1 MGSSVTQKE
10 VSPDFWNHDSVKSNL
25 PTILPY
31 TFLFHLL
38 NPSSISYSRRYY
50 PSHLSYPTFPS
61 SYQDDEVYPKPAA
74 RGVQPQPAA
83 ARGVQLQPAAVR
95 GIQPQ
100 PSSRSWSTTPS
111 SSRSWCTAPASS
123 SPWCT
128 APAISSPW
136 CTVPASSSQW
146 CTATACRAGGR
157 KRGPWGG
164 GEEKKDRARF
174 GVFHGWKIPP
184 LAAIS
189 SQATWQPAQSRIYCT
204 FS

>member
-1 MGSSVTQKE
+1 MGT
-10 VSPDFWNHDSVKSNL
+10 NL

-61 SYQDDEVYPKPAA
+61 SYHGDEVYPEA
-74 RGVQPQPAA
+74 
-83 ARGVQLQPAAVR
+83 
-95 GIQPQ
+95 
-100 PSSRSWSTTPS
+100 
-111 SSRSWCTAPASS
+111 S

-128 APAISSPW
+128 APTSSSPW
-136 CTVPASSSQW
+136 CTTPASSSSWRTTSASSSQW
-146 CTATACRAGGR
+146 CTVPACRAGGR
-157 KRGPWGG
+157 ERGPLRG
-164 GEEKKDRARF
+164 GEEKKDCARF
-174 GVFHGWKIPP
+174 GVFHGWNIPP
-184 LAAIS
+184 LAAVS

>member
-1 MGSSVTQKE
+1 MG
-10 VSPDFWNHDSVKSNL
+10 
-25 PTILPY
+25 TILPY

-95 GIQPQ
+95 GVQPQPAAVRGIQPQ

-111 SSRSWCTAPASS
+111 SSRS
-123 SPWCT
+123 
-128 APAISSPW
+128 W

-164 GEEKKDRARF
+164 GEEKKDCARF

>member
-1 MGSSVTQKE
+1 MGT
-10 VSPDFWNHDSVKSNL
+10 NL

-61 SYQDDEVYPKPAA
+61 SYHGDEVYPEASSPWCTAPTSSSPWSTTSASSCSWRTTPA
-74 RGVQPQPAA
+74 
-83 ARGVQLQPAAVR
+83 
-95 GIQPQ
+95 
-100 PSSRSWSTTPS
+100 SSRSWSTTPS
-111 SSRSWCTAPASS
+111 SSKSWCTAPAS
-123 SPWCT
+123 
-128 APAISSPW
+128 SSPW

-146 CTATACRAGGR
+146 CTVPACRAGGR
-157 KRGPWGG
+157 ERGPLRG
-164 GEEKKDRARF
+164 GEEKKDCARF
-174 GVFHGWKIPP
+174 GVFHGWNIPP
-184 LAAIS
+184 LAAVS

>member
-1 MGSSVTQKE
+1 MGT
-10 VSPDFWNHDSVKSNL
+10 NL

-61 SYQDDEVYPKPAA
+61 SYHYDEVYPEA
-74 RGVQPQPAA
+74 
-83 ARGVQLQPAAVR
+83 
-95 GIQPQ
+95 
-100 PSSRSWSTTPS
+100 
-111 SSRSWCTAPASS
+111 S

-128 APAISSPW
+128 APTSSSPW
-136 CTVPASSSQW
+136 CTVPA
-146 CTATACRAGGR
+146 CRAGGR
-157 KRGPWGG
+157 ERGPLRG
-164 GEEKKDRARF
+164 GEEKKDCARF
-174 GVFHGWKIPP
+174 GVFHGWNIPP
-184 LAAIS
+184 LAAVS